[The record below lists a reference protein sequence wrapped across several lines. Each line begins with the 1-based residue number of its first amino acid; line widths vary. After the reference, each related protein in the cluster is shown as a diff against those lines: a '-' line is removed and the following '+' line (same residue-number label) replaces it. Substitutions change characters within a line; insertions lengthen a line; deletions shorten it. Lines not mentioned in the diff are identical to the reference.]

1 MAKKRL
7 TIGARVKHKKMGV
20 LTASLNRKSSLGK
33 GKWMIKW
40 SDKEAEE
47 EVHSRSLCFFEEIEE
62 ESSSSSSD
70 EENSMHDDGS
80 SSDSGDEHAKKSEK
94 FDKFAATLVG
104 KSVGVITNS
113 FNSHN

>member
-1 MAKKRL
+1 MSKKRL
-7 TIGARVKHKKMGV
+7 TIGARVKHKKNGGSDGV
-20 LTASLNRKSSLGK
+20 IKSSLGK

-94 FDKFAATLVG
+94 FDKFAAT
-104 KSVGVITNS
+104 
-113 FNSHN
+113 